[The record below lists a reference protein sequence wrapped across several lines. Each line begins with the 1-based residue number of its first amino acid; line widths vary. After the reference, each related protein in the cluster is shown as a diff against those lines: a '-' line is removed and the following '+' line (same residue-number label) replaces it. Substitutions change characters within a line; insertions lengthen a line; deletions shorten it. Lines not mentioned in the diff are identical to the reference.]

1 MQEILRNR
9 LTVIPLKYES
19 SKPIYLSKTT
29 NHEYEESSLYF
40 VERKSNLIETTD
52 YNVTET
58 IVTIIFMSFTN
69 IDISITLPGGGL
81 TMKGPW

>member
-19 SKPIYLSKTT
+19 SKPIYHSKTT
-29 NHEYEESSLYF
+29 NYEYEESSLYF
-40 VERKSNLIETTD
+40 VECKSNLIETTD

-58 IVTIIFMSFTN
+58 IVTISFMSFTN